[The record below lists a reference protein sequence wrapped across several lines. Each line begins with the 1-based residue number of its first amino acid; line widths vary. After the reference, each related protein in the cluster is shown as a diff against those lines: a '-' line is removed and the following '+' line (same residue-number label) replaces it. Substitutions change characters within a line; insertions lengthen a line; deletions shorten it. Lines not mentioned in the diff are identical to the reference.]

1 MLPKKK
7 MAHQELDSSSATPA
21 TGVQSIAVIKNTKI
35 EVKIPLG
42 SSLNDGPIDSRI
54 ISAKLDFSEEIE
66 LPPVCLSVK
75 SEQEEIPIGT
85 LGNFTLITGKAKSRK
100 TFTQSLFI
108 GAMIK
113 GEHQKLKGYL
123 SSSQKR
129 IIYFDTE
136 QSRYHVQL
144 VYRRIAMLTNCNP
157 PENLEVFC
165 LRPFPPR
172 ERIEIIDNVIN
183 SCQDLAVVI
192 IDGARDLVNSI
203 NDETESTEVSTHF
216 MKWTEQKNIH
226 LITVLHQNKGDN
238 NARGHLGTELINKA
252 ETTLT
257 VRIDPANKDISIVE
271 AEFTRGIC
279 PDPFAFRI
287 DENGLPQIIGDWE
300 ASTTSPERK
309 RKDPASIIQFEH
321 EEFLKCAFQ
330 KNNSLPPKQLLE
342 IIKNQFGV
350 GESKAKE
357 FRSYYLDLK
366 VIKRN
371 GKETSPN
378 ATYYYSPE
386 NWEENGMIEKYEKL
400 VS

>member
-21 TGVQSIAVIKNTKI
+21 TGVQSIAVLKNTKI

-183 SCQDLAVVI
+183 SSQDLAVVI

-252 ETTLT
+252 ETTLS

-287 DENGLPQIIGDWE
+287 DENGLPQIIGNWE
-300 ASTTSPERK
+300 ASSLAPDKK
-309 RKDPASIIQFEH
+309 RKDPATIIQLEH
-321 EEFLKCAFQ
+321 EEFLDSTFQ
-330 KNNSLPPKQLLE
+330 NNKIIAPKELLNAIKTQFE
-342 IIKNQFGV
+342 IGDN
-350 GESKAKE
+350 KAKE
-357 FRSYYLDLK
+357 FRIYYLNIN
-366 VIKRN
+366 VIKRLGSENSPN
-371 GKETSPN
+371 GKYKYT
-378 ATYYYSPE
+378 PE
-386 NWEENGMIEKYEKL
+386 NWERKEMVEKYQKL

>member
-7 MAHQELDSSSATPA
+7 MAHEELDSSSATPA
-21 TGVQSIAVIKNTKI
+21 TGIQSIAEHKNTKI
-35 EVKIPLG
+35 KVNIPPR
-42 SSLNDGPIDSRI
+42 SSLNLKPIDPRI

-66 LPPVCLSVK
+66 HPPVCLSMN
-75 SEQEEIPIGT
+75 SGQEEIPFGT

-108 GAMIK
+108 GAMIR
-113 GEHQKLKGYL
+113 GELQILKGYL
-123 SSSQKR
+123 PLGQNK

-136 QSRYHVQL
+136 QSRFHVQL
-144 VYRRIAMLTNCNP
+144 VYRRIAKLTNCNP
-157 PENLEVFC
+157 PENLEVYC
-165 LRPFPPR
+165 LRPFSPR

-183 SCQDLAVVI
+183 SSHDLAVVI

-203 NDETESTEVSTHF
+203 NDETESTEVSTYL

-257 VRIDPANKDISIVE
+257 VRVDPSNKEVSIVE
-271 AEFTRGIC
+271 AEFTRGLC
-279 PDPFAFRI
+279 PEPFAFRI

-300 ASTTSPERK
+300 ASTLSPDKK
-309 RKDPASIIQFEH
+309 RKDPTTIIQLKH
-321 EEFLKCAFQ
+321 EEFLDSTFQ
-330 KNNSLPPKQLLE
+330 NNKIIAPKELMDA
-342 IIKNQFGV
+342 IKNQFDLGD
-350 GESKAKE
+350 SKAKE
-357 FRSYYLDLK
+357 FRSYYLDMN
-366 VIKRN
+366 VIERL
-371 GKETSPN
+371 GKETSPK
-378 ATYYYSPE
+378 AKYKYIPE
-386 NWEENGMIEKYEKL
+386 NWERKEMVKKYQKL